1 MTPKEAV
8 TMCLH
13 GTIGG
18 LLVGW
23 AVGSRD
29 WMYGIAI
36 PSPSPSPSPLGV
48 AELAMMLVGS
58 LLLIRISRWL
68 IRNMAALNNSN

>member
-29 WMYGIAI
+29 WMYGIAD
-36 PSPSPSPSPLGV
+36 PSPFAIV
-48 AELAMMLVGS
+48 ELAVILVGI
-58 LLLIRISRWL
+58 LLLIRTNLWL
-68 IRNMAALNNSN
+68 IRNMAALKNSK

>member
-1 MTPKEAV
+1 MLAMTPKEAV

-36 PSPSPSPSPLGV
+36 PSPSPLGV

-68 IRNMAALNNSN
+68 IRNMAAFNNSN

>member
-29 WMYGIAI
+29 WMYGIAD
-36 PSPSPSPSPLGV
+36 PSPFAIV
-48 AELAMMLVGS
+48 ELAVLLVGI
-58 LLLIRISRWL
+58 LLLIRTNLWL
-68 IRNMAALNNSN
+68 IRNMAALKNSK

>member
-13 GTIGG
+13 GMIGG

-23 AVGSRD
+23 AIGSRD
-29 WMYGIAI
+29 WMYGIAD
-36 PSPSPSPSPLGV
+36 PSLLGIG
-48 AELAMMLVGS
+48 ELAVLLVGV
-58 LLLIRISRWL
+58 LLLIRTNVWL
-68 IRNMAALNNSN
+68 IRNFAALKDPN